1 MVKKKV
7 QSHWQYQY
15 NLEENKKILIGRCNF
30 LLSALVG
37 PEQVEKWWDSRNMAF
52 DEKTPREIFDKDP
65 QEVYN
70 YLMRFADGGG
80 W

>member
-1 MVKKKV
+1 
-7 QSHWQYQY
+7 
-15 NLEENKKILIGRCNF
+15 
-30 LLSALVG
+30 LSALVG